1 MNGDRHVMD
10 MLLKENLKLAAEVDL
25 LRAEQRY
32 VNDIMNIMAR
42 LLQQNEVPVPREEL
56 DTLAKQHEERV
67 QNIVKMADTI
77 NDFQQML
84 AGMRTGEESAGMRTG
99 KHTPKPVTN
108 EDIENILKQIDEI

>member
-67 QNIVKMADTI
+67 QNIVKMTDAI